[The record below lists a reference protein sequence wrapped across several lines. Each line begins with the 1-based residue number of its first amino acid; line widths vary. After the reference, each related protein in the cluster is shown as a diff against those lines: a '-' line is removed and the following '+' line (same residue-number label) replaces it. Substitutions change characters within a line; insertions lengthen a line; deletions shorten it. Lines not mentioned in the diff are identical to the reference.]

1 MPEAPP
7 RHPAR
12 IAAVNATIRRAASV
26 IAVREETSSPEVL
39 LLERSLDSRFL
50 AGYVV
55 FPGGAVDPD
64 DADLAV
70 SWFGTPEEDVRA
82 AAIRELAEEAG
93 LILTAAGLAVAP
105 EHPLDAVLADPPAP
119 EQLVEI
125 AHWVAPE
132 DVPVRFDARY
142 YAVRSPAGLRPV
154 ADGAEVTRAWWA
166 APAAVLDGWREG
178 KGRLYWPTWLT
189 MAALARCD
197 AADQVMSLRVLPREP
212 DEDELRR
219 LPRSVFWDD

>member
-1 MPEAPP
+1 
-7 RHPAR
+7 
-12 IAAVNATIRRAASV
+12 VDATIRRAASV
-26 IAVREETSSPEVL
+26 IAVREEGSSPEVL
-39 LLERSLDSRFL
+39 LLERSPASRFL

-55 FPGGAVDPD
+55 FPGGAVEVD
-64 DADLAV
+64 DAERAGR
-70 SWFGTPEEDVRA
+70 WFGSPGEDVRA

-93 LILTAAGLAVAP
+93 LILTAAGLTTAP
-105 EHPLDAVLADPPAP
+105 EHPLDAVLTDPPAP

-142 YAVRSPAGLRPV
+142 FAVRSPAGLPPV
-154 ADGAEVTRAWWA
+154 ADGAEITRAWWA
-166 APAAVLDGWREG
+166 SPSAVLEGWSEG
-178 KGRLYWPTWLT
+178 NGRLYWPTWLT
-189 MAALARCD
+189 MVALAQCD
-197 AADQVMSLRVLPREP
+197 AADQIMSLRVLAREP